1 MYEKYDIS
9 DKSETVMPMKDINFI
24 IVSRSK

>member
-9 DKSETVMPMKDINFI
+9 DKNETVMPMKDINFI